1 MSSYDAPTRRRPLA
15 ARRARDLRLAVV
27 AAGTAAAS
35 VTLLAGCTVAKPTA
49 TPSSSA
55 ALDSA
60 AVSSGASAPASSV
73 AASSGLTSPTPFASD
88 SALPSAVSSASG
100 SASPVANIEAPAT
113 KDGFRVMVHRGLILK
128 VDVPQAAAGTPLTF
142 TLVPASAQFIT
153 PIAGFNG
160 YFNASSD
167 GVVNVS
173 VSQGGPS
180 LGTLS
185 VTVWG

>member
-1 MSSYDAPTRRRPLA
+1 MSSHDTPTKRRPPA
-15 ARRARDLRLAVV
+15 PRSARGPRLTVV
-27 AAGTAAAS
+27 AAGTVVAS
-35 VTLLAGCTVAKPTA
+35 VTFLAGCTAAKSTA
-49 TPSSSA
+49 TPPSSA
-55 ALDSA
+55 LASG
-60 AVSSGASAPASSV
+60 AVSSGASAPASSA
-73 AASSGLTSPTPFASD
+73 AASSGLSSPTPFAS
-88 SALPSAVSSASG
+88 SSPALASPVSSAVAG
-100 SASPVANIEAPAT
+100 APPVANIEAPAT
-113 KDGFRVMVHRGLILK
+113 KSGFQIRVHRGSILK
-128 VDVPQAAAGTPLTF
+128 VDVPQAAAGTPITF

-160 YFNASSD
+160 YYNAASD